1 MKTRFIDINEELKT
15 TRSSWKLK
23 LIVAVVFKY
32 GDNDKKVETE
42 ILIHSINDQTIM
54 LENDL
59 DAFVNKIIKSFMK
72 EYNEVGLV
80 LNLYAV

>member
-32 GDNDKKVETE
+32 GDNDKK
-42 ILIHSINDQTIM
+42 S
-54 LENDL
+54 
-59 DAFVNKIIKSFMK
+59 
-72 EYNEVGLV
+72 
-80 LNLYAV
+80 